1 MDTSKSVPGIVRIAA
16 LMIVISLG
24 IYWCIYLKTIL
35 VPLVISLLLSLLVL
49 PITTEIE
56 EKVKSKAWSI
66 VLTLILFLG
75 LVSGTSY
82 FVILQLA
89 DILDIWPELQKKTN
103 LLVLEIERWI
113 KVMVPGGRKWAN
125 NNNLN
130 EVYLNFISSTGP
142 SVLLSATSM
151 LAEMTLIPLYM
162 FFMLYYRTFF
172 IEVLYR
178 FSGDKERPRL
188 NRILYKIYDVV
199 HNYLSGIFIV
209 MVIVGTLNTLSLL
222 LLGIPYA
229 IFFGFFAAF
238 LLLIPYFGIL
248 LGSLLPIIMALITK
262 DSAMYGLGVAVAF
275 SFIQFLEGN
284 FITPYVVGSKI
295 SVNPLMS
302 IIALL
307 LGAVIWGIP
316 GMALALPIIAIM
328 KVIFDNF
335 SKLKT
340 FGFMLG
346 DPAVERVGT
355 SINSSDGAKD
365 SIEEFIAKGDAT
377 NEKII
382 KEEAE

>member
-130 EVYLNFISSTGP
+130 EVYLSFISSTGP
-142 SVLLSATSM
+142 SILLSATSM

-262 DSAMYGLGVAVAF
+262 DSAMYGVGVAVAF

-316 GMALALPIIAIM
+316 GMALALPITAVM

-335 SKLKT
+335 SKLKA

-346 DPAVERVGT
+346 DPAVERLGT
-355 SINSSDGAKD
+355 SVNSDVAKD
-365 SIEEFIAKGDAT
+365 PIEEYVVQKDVT
-377 NEKII
+377 NEEKL

>member
-1 MDTSKSVPGIVRIAA
+1 MEAKKSVPEIVRVAA
-16 LMIVISLG
+16 LMIVVTLSV
-24 IYWCIYLKTIL
+24 YWCIYLKSIL
-35 VPLVISLLLSLLVL
+35 VPLVISFLLSILVL

-56 EKVKSKAWSI
+56 EKVRSKAWAI
-66 VLTLILFLG
+66 AFTLVLFLG
-75 LVSGTSY
+75 LLSGTLY
-82 FVILQLA
+82 FVVLQLA

-103 LLVLEIERWI
+103 ALVNDIERWI
-113 KVMVPGGRKWAN
+113 RLMVPGGRKWVS

-130 EVYLNFISSTGP
+130 EVYLNFISSKGP
-142 SVLLSATSM
+142 SALLSATSM

-162 FFMLYYRTFF
+162 FFLLYYRRFF
-172 IEVLYR
+172 VEVLYR
-178 FSGDKERPRL
+178 FSGEDERERL

-209 MVIVGTLNTLSLL
+209 MVIVGTLNTLSLI

-248 LGSLLPIIMALITK
+248 IGSLLPIIMALITK
-262 DSAMYGLGVAVAF
+262 DSAMYGVGVAAAF

-295 SVNPLMS
+295 SVNPLMA

-307 LGAVIWGIP
+307 LGAVVWGVA
-316 GMALALPIIAIM
+316 GMALALPLTAVM
-328 KVIFDNF
+328 KVIFDHF

-346 DPAVERVGT
+346 DPAIDRTG
-355 SINSSDGAKD
+355 
-365 SIEEFIAKGDAT
+365 EFVNTQPQPETATDQETIKG
-377 NEKII
+377 EP
-382 KEEAE
+382 E

>member
-1 MDTSKSVPGIVRIAA
+1 MDTYKSVAGIVRLAA
-16 LMIVISLG
+16 LMIIISLG
-24 IYWCIYLKTIL
+24 IYWCIYLKSIL
-35 VPLVISLLLSLLVL
+35 VPLVISLLLSILVL

-56 EKVKSKAWSI
+56 EKVKSKSWSI
-66 VLTLILFLG
+66 VFTIILFLG
-75 LVSGTSY
+75 LVSGTTY

-103 LLVLEIERWI
+103 LLVREVERWI
-113 KVMVPGGRKWAN
+113 KVAVPGGRKWAN
-125 NNNLN
+125 NNSLN
-130 EVYLNFISSTGP
+130 EIYLNFISSTGP
-142 SVLLSATSM
+142 SALLSATSI
-151 LAEMTLIPLYM
+151 LAELVLIPLYM
-162 FFMLYYRTFF
+162 FFMLYYRSFF

-178 FSGDKERPRL
+178 FSGDKERERL
-188 NRILYKIYDVV
+188 NRILYRIYDVV

-248 LGSLLPIIMALITK
+248 IGSLLPIIMALITK
-262 DSAMYGLGVAVAF
+262 DSAMYGVGVAVAF

-307 LGAVIWGIP
+307 LGAVIWGVP

-346 DPAVERVGT
+346 DPAVERLESTLSPGDSVNT
-355 SINSSDGAKD
+355 S
-365 SIEEFIAKGDAT
+365 EETAEERLSG
-377 NEKII
+377 
-382 KEEAE
+382 EAE

>member
-125 NNNLN
+125 NKNLN
-130 EVYLNFISSTGP
+130 EVYLSFISSTGP
-142 SVLLSATSM
+142 SILLSATSM

-188 NRILYKIYDVV
+188 NRILYKI
-199 HNYLSGIFIV
+199 
-209 MVIVGTLNTLSLL
+209 
-222 LLGIPYA
+222 
-229 IFFGFFAAF
+229 
-238 LLLIPYFGIL
+238 
-248 LGSLLPIIMALITK
+248 
-262 DSAMYGLGVAVAF
+262 
-275 SFIQFLEGN
+275 
-284 FITPYVVGSKI
+284 
-295 SVNPLMS
+295 
-302 IIALL
+302 
-307 LGAVIWGIP
+307 
-316 GMALALPIIAIM
+316 
-328 KVIFDNF
+328 
-335 SKLKT
+335 
-340 FGFMLG
+340 
-346 DPAVERVGT
+346 
-355 SINSSDGAKD
+355 
-365 SIEEFIAKGDAT
+365 
-377 NEKII
+377 
-382 KEEAE
+382 